1 MKQATTIYR
10 SIIREMRQMNG
21 IYRSSK
27 GVTPAQKTAIESVK
41 AWFRNGSSN
50 DLNKSKELLSLIS
63 SGNKHELL
71 FQQYHP
77 MVGMSELDKAKL
89 AANRV
94 GLQF

>member
-1 MKQATTIYR
+1 MKQATTVFRSILRELRQMNTIYR
-10 SIIREMRQMNG
+10 SLKDI
-21 IYRSSK
+21 S
-27 GVTPAQKTAIESVK
+27 PAQKTAIESLK
-41 AWFRNGSSN
+41 MWFRNGSAS
-50 DLNKSKELLSLIS
+50 DLNKSKELLSLLS

-77 MVGMSELDKAKL
+77 LVGMSELDKAKL